1 MGRPLRSNPRKRRVA
16 RRRKGTLRIS
26 TGIRVTVLR
35 LLRNS

>member
-1 MGRPLRSNPRKRRVA
+1 MGRPLRSNPRKRRVV

-26 TGIRVTVLR
+26 TGIRVMALR